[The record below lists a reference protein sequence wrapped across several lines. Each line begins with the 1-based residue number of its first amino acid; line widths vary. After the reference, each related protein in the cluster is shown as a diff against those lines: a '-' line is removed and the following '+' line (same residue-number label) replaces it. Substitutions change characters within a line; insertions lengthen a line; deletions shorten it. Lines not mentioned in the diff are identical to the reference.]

1 MELSTKQVMVLIDKR
16 GPSLGCGDYTYPPV
30 FPNNRRDVC
39 AVRRMA
45 ENGFS
50 YGFDTIYLVWVD
62 SEGTIQHREIVNS
75 RDTKDY
81 IDIRSISADGDT
93 ITIKYGSG
101 GSYSGTPWE
110 TSDQNRIS

>member
-1 MELSTKQVMVLIDKR
+1 MELSAKQVVSLIDKI

-30 FPNNRRDVC
+30 FPNNRQDVC
-39 AVRRMA
+39 VVRRMT

-50 YGFDTIYLVWVD
+50 YGFDTIYLVWID
-62 SEGTIQHREIVNS
+62 DDGSIHHREIANS

-81 IDIRSISADGDT
+81 IHIRSITADGDT
-93 ITIKYGSG
+93 ITVEYGSG

-110 TSDQNRIS
+110 TFKKKRIS